1 MDWIDTI
8 ENLNTLG
15 KYPFATM
22 IHWTICGF
30 CGYVFQGATRLEQ
43 VAKAVFVFLGWMAY
57 EIVEYLIEADRAD
70 VDIAN
75 GLFGLYLGMLL
86 QWIVTL
92 WRLRRMRRQ
101 GGGLPPGRGLL
112 DRID

>member
-15 KYPFATM
+15 KYPFATI

-30 CGYVFQGATRLEQ
+30 CGYVFQRATRL
-43 VAKAVFVFLGWMAY
+43 VDVVPGVFVFLGWITY

-75 GLFGLYLGMLL
+75 GLFGLYLGMLV